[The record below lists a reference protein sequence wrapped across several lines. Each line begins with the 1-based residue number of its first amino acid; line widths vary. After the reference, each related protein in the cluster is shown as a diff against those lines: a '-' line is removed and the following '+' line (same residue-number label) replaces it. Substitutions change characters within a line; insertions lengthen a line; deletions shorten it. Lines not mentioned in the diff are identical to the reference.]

1 MSMRDRGVTLS
12 IDGIRVTVPE
22 GTLIVDAAKKAGID
36 IPVFC
41 YHPKMTPVGMC
52 RMCLVEVGRPVIDR
66 DSGQPV
72 LDEHGEPVI
81 QFGPK
86 LETAC
91 TTPVGEGWVV
101 RGLTE
106 RVRQARREVLE
117 FLLTSHPLDCPVCDK
132 GGECPLQNLT
142 MAHGPGKSR
151 FLYDDK
157 KHLAKRLPLGDLIFL
172 DRERCIQ
179 CGRCVR
185 FQEEIAGDPVLAF
198 TDRGRGLEI
207 VSLSEPGFDSIFS
220 GNTTDICPVG
230 ALTTVDF
237 RFEARPW
244 ELKAAA
250 SICPHCPVG
259 CNLTL
264 NTRRQPDARG
274 RILVQRV
281 MPRQNEAVNELWIC
295 DKGRFGHHYT
305 GSPDRLQQPLVR
317 DAGGNLVAV
326 SWEEALTKAVEGL
339 SKADGKLVGV
349 AGGKASNED
358 LFNFRLLMEG
368 LGGRAVLDSP
378 MAGGDVVQQVG
389 AGSAWNLSMLGE
401 GDAALV
407 VASDLHEEAPIWWLR
422 LKKAAERGLRL
433 VVINMRPTR
442 LDRCAAQVVR
452 VGVGC
457 APHAVLGLIRS
468 MNDRGAAGPEVERT
482 SAMLKRPRR
491 LVVFFGSEGLDY
503 HGTGALAR
511 ACAGLLLAADP
522 LERAASGLVA
532 VWPEAN
538 VQGAWDMG
546 LRPEPG
552 GVAAALRTARAAYLM
567 ACDPAR
573 EDPAAAAAL
582 GALDFVV
589 VQDLFASESSRW
601 ANVVL
606 PAQSFVEREG
616 SYTSG
621 ERRVQRFY
629 PALPP
634 LAGSRPD
641 WEILAELGTRLGIP
655 VSTGS
660 VSRVMEAIAAAVP
673 DYAHVTYGAL
683 ARVEP
688 QWPLV
693 GGNDLH
699 YGGTAYRNDQGTG
712 VPLVSP
718 FERGDVVRVE
728 RPVPPEPP
736 AAAGLLLV
744 PVAHLYEP
752 GATLRHSSVLLGRFA
767 KPTLTLAPGTAS
779 RLRLEAGQRV
789 EVVVDGRSALL
800 TVGLD
805 EQTPEGVGLV
815 SRRCGL
821 GVERPAAA
829 DVRAVAQMETR

>member
-1 MSMRDRGVTLS
+1 MSDRSVTLT
-12 IDGIRVTVPE
+12 IDGVRVTVPE
-22 GTLIVDAAKKAGID
+22 GTFIVDAAKKAGID

-52 RMCLVEVGRPVIDR
+52 RMCLVEIGRPLIDR
-66 DSGQPV
+66 GSGQPV
-72 LDEHGEPVI
+72 LGDDGQPVI

-106 RVRQARREVLE
+106 PVRQARREILE

-151 FLYDDK
+151 FLYEDK
-157 KHLAKRLPLGDLIFL
+157 KHLDKHVPLGDLIVL

-185 FQEEIAGDPVLAF
+185 FQEDIAGDPVLAF

-207 VSLSEPGFDSIFS
+207 TTLSEPGFDSVFS

-259 CNLTL
+259 CNLAL
-264 NTRRQPDARG
+264 NTRRQPDAGG

-281 MPRQNEAVNELWIC
+281 MPRQNEAVNEIWIC
-295 DKGRFGHHYT
+295 DKGRFGHHYA
-305 GSPDRLQQPLVR
+305 GSPERLQQPLVR
-317 DAGGNLVAV
+317 DAARRLVPA
-326 SWEEALTKAVEGL
+326 SWDEALAKAAEGL
-339 SKADGKLVGV
+339 RQAKGKVVGL

-358 LFNFRLLMEG
+358 LFTFRLLIEG
-368 LGGRAVLDSP
+368 VGGRALLDSP

-389 AGSAWNLSMLGE
+389 AGSALNLGTLAD

-422 LKKAAERGLRL
+422 LKQAAARGMRL
-433 VVINMRPTR
+433 VVMNARPTR
-442 LDRCAAQVVR
+442 LDRHARQVLRVEFGRAAQ
-452 VGVGC
+452 GVLALLQALEDGPQ
-457 APHAVLGLIRS
+457 AAQAEMRS
-468 MNDRGAAGPEVERT
+468 AASMLT
-482 SAMLKRPRR
+482 SARR
-491 LVVFFGSEGLDY
+491 LVVFFGNEGLDY
-503 HGTGALAR
+503 RGSDALAR
-511 ACAGLLLAADP
+511 ACAALLLAAGP
-522 LERAASGLVA
+522 KEKAASGLIP

-546 LRPEPG
+546 LRPEPEG
-552 GVAAALRTARAAYLM
+552 ATAALRTARAAYLM

-573 EDPAAAAAL
+573 EDPSVAAAL
-582 GALDFVV
+582 EALDFVV
-589 VQDLFASESSRW
+589 VQDLFLTETGRRAD
-601 ANVVL
+601 VVL
-606 PAQSFVEREG
+606 PAQAFTEREG

-629 PALPP
+629 PALPS
-634 LAGSRPD
+634 LAGTRPD
-641 WEILAELGTRLGIP
+641 WQILADVANRLEIP
-655 VSTGS
+655 LAAGS
-660 VSRVMEAIAAAVP
+660 AAAVMDAIAAAVP
-673 DYAHVTYGAL
+673 DYAEVRYGAL
-683 ARVEP
+683 ATVEP

-693 GGNDLH
+693 GGSDLC
-699 YGGTAYRNDQGTG
+699 YGGTAYRNEQGTG
-712 VPLVSP
+712 IRLASAIERRAEVSID
-718 FERGDVVRVE
+718 RTA
-728 RPVPPEPP
+728 PPEPP
-736 AAAGLLLV
+736 AADGLLIV
-744 PVAHLYEP
+744 PVTHLYDP
-752 GATLRHSSVLLGRFA
+752 GATLRRSEVLRGRFA
-767 KPTLTLAPGTAS
+767 GATLTLAPDTAS
-779 RLRLEAGQRV
+779 RLGLEQGQPV
-789 EVVVDGRSALL
+789 EVRVDGRSARL
-800 TVGLD
+800 TVRLD
-805 EQTPEGVGLV
+805 ARTPAGVGLV

-821 GVERPAAA
+821 GLVGPAAA
-829 DVRAVAQMETR
+829 EVRAVVQVESR